1 MNTEFL
7 LYLESER
14 YVYATC
20 IKKVFSKRKEKHMP
34 SIKLLSQEI
43 SELIAAGEVIER
55 PCSVVKELVENS
67 IDSGARHITV
77 EIKNG
82 GTTYM
87 RVTDDGCGMSFDDV
101 PKAFLRHATSK
112 ISSKE
117 DLDNI
122 LTLGFRGEAL
132 ASVAAVSHVE
142 LMTKQKNETY
152 GTLYNIDGS
161 VESFHDKGGCP
172 EGTTIIIRELFYN
185 VPARRKFLKKDITES
200 NAVSQILQKIT
211 MSHPDIAFKF
221 IRDNR
226 VEFNS
231 SGDGELFSAVYAVY
245 GRDFA
250 RDLIS
255 IDYEYSGIQVTG
267 FIVKPLYSKNNR
279 SFQNFFVNGRYVR
292 SKLCSAALENSYE
305 NMIMTGKFPACIM
318 MIELPPSSM
327 DVNIHPTK
335 AEVRFTDEKTVSDA
349 IFFAVKN
356 ALMNDGLIYE
366 FELKPRQDWRQQVIE
381 PEEIQ
386 QQEFVFTPVSEIRQ
400 TEKKL
405 LENEEKLLSS
415 PEQIKSVVNEVL
427 DEKPEKSQY
436 TDKNELNEIVPEHTV
451 ERIPVAETKAEP
463 ELENVEGFQFL
474 STKSFE
480 AIKPESKPHG
490 IEKKT
495 SEWTEKPKI
504 RVIGEA
510 FGVYIIAET
519 EDKNMVMIDK
529 HAAHERIIF
538 ERLKSRNC
546 RQYSQMLIN
555 GIRVLLTGDEFSALE
570 ANTELLADMG
580 FVFDFSER
588 PCVKATAVPTFI
600 MELDIEEII
609 SEIAENL
616 RLNRHDPQS
625 HTLDDMLHTVAC
637 KSAIRGNDKNSA
649 AELQSLAEQVYS
661 DERIRHCPHGRPVM
675 FTMTKSNIEHQF
687 GRS

>member
-1 MNTEFL
+1 
-7 LYLESER
+7 
-14 YVYATC
+14 
-20 IKKVFSKRKEKHMP
+20 MP
-34 SIKLLSQEI
+34 SINLLSQEI

-55 PCSVVKELVENS
+55 PCSVIKELVENS

-132 ASVAAVSHVE
+132 ASVAAVSRVE
-142 LMTKQKNETY
+142 VMTKQKDETY
-152 GTLYNIDGS
+152 GTLYNIEGS

-172 EGTTIIIRELFYN
+172 DGTTIIIRELFYN

-231 SGDGELFSAVYAVY
+231 SGDEELFSAVYAVY

-250 RDLIS
+250 RDLIN
-255 IDYEYSGIQVTG
+255 IEYEYSGIRVTG
-267 FIVKPLYSKNNR
+267 FTVKPLYSKNNR

-292 SKLCSAALENSYE
+292 SKLCSAALENAYE
-305 NMIMTGKFPACIM
+305 NMIMTGKFPACVM
-318 MIELPPSSM
+318 MIELPPASM

-381 PEEIQ
+381 PEEMQ
-386 QQEFVFTPVSEIRQ
+386 QQEFLFTPVSEIEQ

-405 LENEEKLLSS
+405 FAYENKISS
-415 PEQIKSVVNEVL
+415 APEQINSVTNEVSA
-427 DEKPEKSQY
+427 EKPETPQY
-436 TDKNELNEIVPEHTV
+436 TGKNELPETASEHNV
-451 ERIPVAETKAEP
+451 ERKPAIEIKPEP
-463 ELENVEGFQFL
+463 EPENVEGFQYL

-480 AIKPESKPHG
+480 EIKPEPKPQEL
-490 IEKKT
+490 EKKQ

-504 RVIGEA
+504 KVIGEA

-519 EDKNMVMIDK
+519 EDKKMVMIDK

-546 RQYSQMLIN
+546 RQYSQMLMN
-555 GIRVLLTGDEFSALE
+555 GIKVLLTGDEFSALE

-616 RLNRHDPQS
+616 RLKRHDPQS

-649 AELQSLAEQVYS
+649 AELQSLAEQVYG

>member
-1 MNTEFL
+1 
-7 LYLESER
+7 
-14 YVYATC
+14 
-20 IKKVFSKRKEKHMP
+20 MP
-34 SIKLLSQEI
+34 SINLLSQEI

-55 PCSVVKELVENS
+55 PCSVIKELVENS

-132 ASVAAVSHVE
+132 ASVAAVSRVE
-142 LMTKQKNETY
+142 VMTKQKDETY
-152 GTLYNIDGS
+152 GTLYNIEGS

-172 EGTTIIIRELFYN
+172 DGTTIIIRELFYN

-231 SGDGELFSAVYAVY
+231 SGDEELFSAVYAVY

-250 RDLIS
+250 RDLINVE
-255 IDYEYSGIQVTG
+255 YEYSGIRVNG
-267 FIVKPLYSKNNR
+267 FTVKPLYSKNNR

-292 SKLCSAALENSYE
+292 SKLCSAALENAYE

-318 MIELPPSSM
+318 MIELPPASM

-381 PEEIQ
+381 PEEMQ
-386 QQEFVFTPVSEIRQ
+386 QQEFLFTPVSEIEQ

-405 LENEEKLLSS
+405 FADENKISS
-415 PEQIKSVVNEVL
+415 APVQINSVTNEIPA
-427 DEKPEKSQY
+427 EKPEIPQY
-436 TDKNELNEIVPEHTV
+436 TGKNELPETAFEHNV
-451 ERIPVAETKAEP
+451 ERKPAIEIKPEP
-463 ELENVEGFQFL
+463 EPENVEGFQYL

-480 AIKPESKPHG
+480 EIKPEPQPQEL
-490 IEKKT
+490 EKKQ

-504 RVIGEA
+504 KVIGEA

-546 RQYSQMLIN
+546 RQYSQMLMN
-555 GIRVLLTGDEFSALE
+555 GIKVLLTGDEFSALE

-616 RLNRHDPQS
+616 RLHRHDPQS

-649 AELQSLAEQVYS
+649 AELQSLAEQVYN

>member
-1 MNTEFL
+1 
-7 LYLESER
+7 
-14 YVYATC
+14 
-20 IKKVFSKRKEKHMP
+20 MP
-34 SIKLLSQEI
+34 SINLLSQEI

-55 PCSVVKELVENS
+55 PCSVIKELVENS

-132 ASVAAVSHVE
+132 ASVAAVSRVE
-142 LMTKQKNETY
+142 VMTKQKDETY
-152 GTLYNIDGS
+152 GTLYNIEGS

-172 EGTTIIIRELFYN
+172 DGTTIIIRELFYN

-250 RDLIS
+250 RDLINVE
-255 IDYEYSGIQVTG
+255 YEYSGIRVTG
-267 FIVKPLYSKNNR
+267 FTVKPLYSKNNR

-292 SKLCSAALENSYE
+292 SKLCSAALENAYE
-305 NMIMTGKFPACIM
+305 NMIMTGKFPACVM
-318 MIELPPSSM
+318 MIELPPASM

-381 PEEIQ
+381 PEEMQ
-386 QQEFVFTPVSEIRQ
+386 QQEFLFTPVSEIEQ

-405 LENEEKLLSS
+405 FAYENKISS
-415 PEQIKSVVNEVL
+415 APEQINSVTNEVSA
-427 DEKPEKSQY
+427 EKTEIPQCTCKNEPHENVSEQNEEVKPAIEIKPE
-436 TDKNELNEIVPEHTV
+436 PE
-451 ERIPVAETKAEP
+451 P
-463 ELENVEGFQFL
+463 ENVEGFQYL

-480 AIKPESKPHG
+480 EIKPEPKPQEL
-490 IEKKT
+490 EKKQ

-504 RVIGEA
+504 KVIGEA

-519 EDKNMVMIDK
+519 EDKKMVMIDK

-546 RQYSQMLIN
+546 RQYSQMLMN
-555 GIRVLLTGDEFSALE
+555 GIKVLLTGDEFSALE

-649 AELQSLAEQVYS
+649 SELQSLAEQVYS

>member
-1 MNTEFL
+1 
-7 LYLESER
+7 
-14 YVYATC
+14 
-20 IKKVFSKRKEKHMP
+20 MP
-34 SIKLLSQEI
+34 SINLLSQEI

-55 PCSVVKELVENS
+55 PCSVIKELVENS

-132 ASVAAVSHVE
+132 ASVAAVSRVE
-142 LMTKQKNETY
+142 VMTKQKDETY
-152 GTLYNIDGS
+152 GTLYNIEGS

-172 EGTTIIIRELFYN
+172 DGTTIIIRELFYN

-231 SGDGELFSAVYAVY
+231 SGDEELFSAVYAVY

-250 RDLIS
+250 RDLINVE
-255 IDYEYSGIQVTG
+255 YEYSGIRVTG
-267 FIVKPLYSKNNR
+267 FTVKPLYSKNNR

-292 SKLCSAALENSYE
+292 SKLCSAALENAYE
-305 NMIMTGKFPACIM
+305 NMIMTGKFPACVM
-318 MIELPPSSM
+318 MIELPPASM

-381 PEEIQ
+381 PEEMQ
-386 QQEFVFTPVSEIRQ
+386 QQEFLFTPVSEIEQ

-405 LENEEKLLSS
+405 FADENKISS
-415 PEQIKSVVNEVL
+415 APEQINSFTNEVSA
-427 DEKPEKSQY
+427 EKPEIPQC
-436 TDKNELNEIVPEHTV
+436 TGKNEPHETVSEQNEEVKPAIE
-451 ERIPVAETKAEP
+451 IKSEP
-463 ELENVEGFQFL
+463 EPEPENVEGFQYL

-480 AIKPESKPHG
+480 EIKPEPKPQEL
-490 IEKKT
+490 EKKQ

-504 RVIGEA
+504 KVIGEA

-519 EDKNMVMIDK
+519 EDKKMVMIDK

-546 RQYSQMLIN
+546 RQYSQMLMN
-555 GIRVLLTGDEFSALE
+555 GIKVLLTGDEFSALE

-649 AELQSLAEQVYS
+649 AELQSLAEQVYN

>member
-1 MNTEFL
+1 
-7 LYLESER
+7 
-14 YVYATC
+14 
-20 IKKVFSKRKEKHMP
+20 MP
-34 SIKLLSQEI
+34 SINLLSQEI

-55 PCSVVKELVENS
+55 PCSVIKELVENS

-132 ASVAAVSHVE
+132 ASVAAVSRVE
-142 LMTKQKNETY
+142 VMTKQKDETY
-152 GTLYNIDGS
+152 GTLYNIEGS

-172 EGTTIIIRELFYN
+172 DGTTIIIRELFYN

-231 SGDGELFSAVYAVY
+231 SGDEELFSAVYAVY

-250 RDLIS
+250 RDLINVE
-255 IDYEYSGIQVTG
+255 YEYSGIRVTG
-267 FIVKPLYSKNNR
+267 FTVKPLYSKNNR

-292 SKLCSAALENSYE
+292 SKLCSAALENAYE

-318 MIELPPSSM
+318 MIELPPTAM

-381 PEEIQ
+381 PEEMQ
-386 QQEFVFTPVSEIRQ
+386 QQEFLFTPVSEIEQ

-405 LENEEKLLSS
+405 FADENKISS
-415 PEQIKSVVNEVL
+415 APEQINSVTNEVSA
-427 DEKPEKSQY
+427 EKPEILQY
-436 TDKNELNEIVPEHTV
+436 TGKNELPETASEHNV
-451 ERIPVAETKAEP
+451 ERKPAIEIKPEP
-463 ELENVEGFQFL
+463 EPEPENVEGFQYL

-480 AIKPESKPHG
+480 EIKPEPKPQEL
-490 IEKKT
+490 EKKQ

-504 RVIGEA
+504 KVIGEA

-519 EDKNMVMIDK
+519 EDKKMVMIDK

-546 RQYSQMLIN
+546 RQYSQMLMN
-555 GIRVLLTGDEFSALE
+555 GIKVLLTGDEFSALE

-616 RLNRHDPQS
+616 RLKRHDPQS

-649 AELQSLAEQVYS
+649 AELQSLAEQVYG

-675 FTMTKSNIEHQF
+675 LTMTKSNIEHQF

>member
-1 MNTEFL
+1 
-7 LYLESER
+7 
-14 YVYATC
+14 
-20 IKKVFSKRKEKHMP
+20 MP
-34 SIKLLSQEI
+34 SINLLSQEI

-55 PCSVVKELVENS
+55 PCSVIKELVENS

-132 ASVAAVSHVE
+132 ASVAAVSRVE
-142 LMTKQKNETY
+142 VMTKQKDETY
-152 GTLYNIDGS
+152 GTLYNIEGS
-161 VESFHDKGGCP
+161 AESFHDKGGCP
-172 EGTTIIIRELFYN
+172 DGTTIIIRELFYN

-231 SGDGELFSAVYAVY
+231 SGDEELFSAVYAVY

-250 RDLIS
+250 RDLIN
-255 IDYEYSGIQVTG
+255 IEYEYSGIRVTG
-267 FIVKPLYSKNNR
+267 FTVKPLYSKNNR

-292 SKLCSAALENSYE
+292 SKLCSAALENAYE
-305 NMIMTGKFPACIM
+305 NMIMTGKFPACVM
-318 MIELPPSSM
+318 MIELPPASM

-381 PEEIQ
+381 PEEMQ
-386 QQEFVFTPVSEIRQ
+386 QQEFLFTPVSEIEQ

-405 LENEEKLLSS
+405 FADENKISS
-415 PEQIKSVVNEVL
+415 APEQINSFTNEVSA
-427 DEKPEKSQY
+427 EKPEIPQC
-436 TDKNELNEIVPEHTV
+436 TGKNEPHETVSEQNEEVKPAIEIKP
-451 ERIPVAETKAEP
+451 EP
-463 ELENVEGFQFL
+463 EPEPENVEGFQYL

-480 AIKPESKPHG
+480 EIKPEPKPQEL
-490 IEKKT
+490 EKKQ

-504 RVIGEA
+504 KVIGEA

-519 EDKNMVMIDK
+519 EDKKMVMIDK

-546 RQYSQMLIN
+546 RQYSQMLMN
-555 GIRVLLTGDEFSALE
+555 GIKVLLTGDEFSALE

-649 AELQSLAEQVYS
+649 AELQSLAEQVYN